1 VRLSD
6 LEGRTYNYAPVGG
19 TRTGETPPGFRGLE
33 IRGRVGT
40 GPEAYARAV
49 DALLH
54 WRVQQTAGIR
64 LEASAARVEVGA
76 VSIARLGVGAAALV
90 APCRVVWLDEGPAR
104 TAFAYG
110 TLTGH
115 PETGEEAFVVTLSD
129 DGAVWFTVSA
139 YSRGGTWYTRAGGSV
154 VRALQRVTA
163 GRYVARLKALVE
175 ASE

>member
-6 LEGRTYNYAPVGG
+6 LEGRSYNYAPVGA
-19 TRTGETPPGFRGLE
+19 TRTGATPPGFHRLE
-33 IRGRVGT
+33 VRERVGT
-40 GPEAYARAV
+40 GPEAYAMAV

-64 LEASAARVEVGA
+64 LEASAARVDVGA
-76 VSIARLGVGAAALV
+76 VSIARLGVGAVGLA

-115 PETGEEAFVVTLSD
+115 PEAGEEAFVVTLSD
-129 DGAVWFTVSA
+129 DGTVWFTVSA
-139 YSRGGTWYTRAGGSV
+139 YSRGATWYTRAGGPV
-154 VRALQRVTA
+154 VRALQRVSA
-163 GRYVARLKALVE
+163 GRYVARLRALVE